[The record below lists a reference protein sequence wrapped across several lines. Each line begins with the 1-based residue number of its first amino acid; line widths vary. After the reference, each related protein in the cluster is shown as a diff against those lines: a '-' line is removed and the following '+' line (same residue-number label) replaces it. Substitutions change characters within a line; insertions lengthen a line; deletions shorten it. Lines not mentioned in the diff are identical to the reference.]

1 VSVCQDGL
9 VWLLE
14 KGRFIATGTAGE
26 YKSGEVVDG
35 GEEEVAEPLVGCE
48 GSGVESH
55 VARVDLFVFFGGV
68 CGLIEGRC
76 SHPPFGLLSFLLL
89 PCIKIWHACPRK
101 KVAFYTSYLRG
112 MTTKLPDLPCP
123 SLEGTENLNPDQ
135 LLYRNVT
142 PAPTAKVGCMLLDH
156 GPHGFGQTVNT
167 RDTKGTDW
175 HADGI

>member
-101 KVAFYTSYLRG
+101 KSG
-112 MTTKLPDLPCP
+112 I
-123 SLEGTENLNPDQ
+123 
-135 LLYRNVT
+135 LYVVSARNDDEAAGSAMPIPGGHREPQSR
-142 PAPTAKVGCMLLDH
+142 PAAVSEC
-156 GPHGFGQTVNT
+156 NT
-167 RDTKGTDW
+167 RTYCQSGLHVIGSWATWVWTDSQYP
-175 HADGI
+175 